1 MKKPSVIRM
10 FCLLGIMMPALYAN
24 QALAQTRE
32 LSTSGQLLD
41 RVVAVVNDGVVLQS
55 ELEAQMRLITQR
67 LTEQGVQ
74 LPPRGVLRQQVL
86 ERLIIGEI
94 QMQRA
99 ARLDIRVTDEQ
110 LNSTLARVAASN
122 NVPFEQLPQVL
133 AQQGIDYADYRDE
146 MRREMTISQ
155 LRQRD
160 VDARINVSDRELD
173 QFMEEQS
180 AAGSAEFELSH
191 ILISIPSS
199 ATPEQLKI
207 AEEKAQ
213 TVYRRLLQGE
223 EFGEMAVS
231 FSDAQDALEGGYLGW
246 RNYAQVPTIFAEIVP
261 NMTAGQV
268 SEPIR
273 SPSGFHI
280 IKMGEIRGVE
290 PVYVTQSHLR
300 HILLTTNELKDDAT
314 VEGELE
320 AIRQRILDGEDFGA
334 VALAVSEDPGSGSEG
349 GDLGWTEPGT
359 FVPEFEKEIQ
369 SLRVGQISEPFKTRF
384 GWHIVEL
391 IEVREYDSTED
402 KMRNEAY
409 MAILQRKVA
418 EQSEIWVRQL
428 RDQAFVEYK
437 L

>member
-1 MKKPSVIRM
+1 MNKTDIITRLAWIGAAI
-10 FCLLGIMMPALYAN
+10 FTLAGA

-41 RVVAVVNDGVVLQS
+41 RVVAVVNEGVVLQS
-55 ELEAQMRLITQR
+55 ELEGQMRLISQR
-67 LTEQGVQ
+67 LVDQGVQ

-99 ARLDIRVTDEQ
+99 DRLDIRITDEQ
-110 LNSTLARVAASN
+110 LNSTLARIAATN
-122 NVPFEQLPQVL
+122 NVAFEQLPQAL
-133 AQQGIDYADYRDE
+133 AQQGIDYADYREE

-160 VDARINVSDRELD
+160 VDARVNVSDRELE
-173 QFMEEQS
+173 QFMEDQLTR
-180 AAGSAEFELSH
+180 GSAEYEMSH

-199 ATPEQLKI
+199 ATPEQLTV
-207 AEEKAQ
+207 AQEKAQ

-231 FSDAQDALEGGYLGW
+231 YSDAQDALEGGYLGW
-246 RNYAQVPTIFAEIVP
+246 RKGAQLTTIFAEIVP
-261 NMTAGQV
+261 DMEAGEI

-280 IKMGEIRGVE
+280 LKLGEVRGVD
-290 PVYVTQSHLR
+290 PVFVTQKHLR
-300 HILLTTNELKDDAT
+300 HILMTTNELKDDAT
-314 VEGELE
+314 VRDELL
-320 AIRQRILDGEDFGA
+320 ATRQRILDGEDFGA

-359 FVPEFEKEIQ
+359 FVPEFEKAISGLQIDE
-369 SLRVGQISEPFKTRF
+369 ISEPFKTRF
-384 GWHIVEL
+384 GWHIVQL
-391 IEVREYDSTED
+391 LEVREYDSTQD

-418 EQSEIWVRQL
+418 EESEVWVRRL
-428 RDQAFVEYK
+428 RDEAFVEYK